1 MKEEK
6 GHTFWHK
13 TIKTEEH
20 SQSSWAP
27 KRKVWFQKND
37 DTKLGALKDFELML
51 KTSELKALSKTS
63 LERPL
68 TDREHSKIMK
78 LKSEVYPDV

>member
-13 TIKTEEH
+13 SIKTEEH

-27 KRKVWFQKND
+27 KHKVWFQKND
-37 DTKLGALKDFELML
+37 DSKLGREEFAEMMSNKVMNTYSSDEENPKIRKVISRELAKQGKYLK
-51 KTSELKALSKTS
+51 
-63 LERPL
+63 
-68 TDREHSKIMK
+68 
-78 LKSEVYPDV
+78 